1 MLKKIGLSLVGLT
14 ILTPTIITTISCSNS
29 NGSPTNNN
37 SVGNNSNNPEKPTL
51 TDKQIID
58 LLAQSFKVKEKSEGE
73 ILLVDANSI
82 TKENFFNYFEFVK
95 NDQYQEA
102 KYELIEVQTSSKNEL
117 KVKYEISY
125 NSEKHNG
132 EVTINEFNVLNDAYE
147 KFEVTLK
154 SGAQSNTLESSKID
168 QDNISNYYD
177 FATINNSNIKYSW
190 TSKEVKGEYEEE
202 LDIVFTISY
211 KQKTKEKKVSLSG
224 FKKVY
229 HWKDKVE
236 DRDIVYYIEK
246 EGSTPV
252 LRNKLS
258 TIISRKSNIK
268 IEGQIILQ
276 VVLNSIT
283 FEEVK
288 DISFTKDNYDYTL
301 YKVKVYPVTQFE
313 LFEGKKTLKEL
324 GYSGNGFTIDLAV
337 SKSN

>member
-14 ILTPTIITTISCSNS
+14 ILTPTIITTISCSNI
-29 NGSPTNNN
+29 NGSLTNNN
-37 SVGNNSNNPEKPTL
+37 SEKPTL

-132 EVTINEFNVLNDAYE
+132 EVTIDEFNVLNDAYE

-168 QDNISNYYD
+168 QYNISNYYD
-177 FATINNSNIKYSW
+177 FVTINNPNIKYSL

-211 KQKTKEKKVSLSG
+211 KQQKTKYKKVSLSG

-229 HWKDKVE
+229 HWEKKVE
-236 DRDIVYYIEK
+236 DYYIEK
-246 EGSTPV
+246 EGSTPA
-252 LRNKLS
+252 LINNLS
-258 TIISRKSNIK
+258 TIIVRKSNIK
-268 IEGQIILQ
+268 TEGQISLQ
-276 VVLNSIT
+276 VVLDSIT

-288 DISFTKDNYDYTL
+288 DISFTKGNYVYTL
-301 YKVKVYPVTQFE
+301 YKVKVYPITRFK
-313 LFEGKKTLKEL
+313 LFDGSEQTLTKL

>member
-14 ILTPTIITTISCSNS
+14 ILTPTIITTISCSNI
-29 NGSPTNNN
+29 NGSLTNNN
-37 SVGNNSNNPEKPTL
+37 SEKPTL

-154 SGAQSNTLESSKID
+154 SGVQSNTLESSKIY

-177 FATINNSNIKYSW
+177 FVTINNSNIKYSW

-211 KQKTKEKKVSLSG
+211 KQKLKIKKVSLSG

-229 HWKDKVE
+229 HWEDKVE
-236 DRDIVYYIEK
+236 DYYIEK
-246 EGSTPV
+246 EGSTPA
-252 LRNKLS
+252 LINILS
-258 TIISRKSNIK
+258 TIIIKKSNIK
-268 IEGQIILQ
+268 TEGYTSLQ

-313 LFEGKKTLKEL
+313 LFEGKIKTLKEL

>member
-14 ILTPTIITTISCSNS
+14 ILTPTIITTISCSNI
-29 NGSPTNNN
+29 NGSLTNNN
-37 SVGNNSNNPEKPTL
+37 SEKPTL

-177 FATINNSNIKYSW
+177 FVTINNPNIKYSW

-229 HWKDKVE
+229 HWEDKVE
-236 DRDIVYYIEK
+236 YYYEEK

-252 LRNKLS
+252 LRNGLS
-258 TIISRKSNIK
+258 TIIVRKSNIK
-268 IEGQIILQ
+268 TEGYISLQ

-288 DISFTKDNYDYTL
+288 DISFTKGNYVYTL
-301 YKVKVYPVTQFE
+301 YKVKVYPVTEFE
-313 LFEGKKTLKEL
+313 LFEGNKKRLDKL

>member
-14 ILTPTIITTISCSNS
+14 ILTPTIITTISCSNI
-29 NGSPTNNN
+29 NGSLTNNN
-37 SVGNNSNNPEKPTL
+37 SEKPTL

-168 QDNISNYYD
+168 QYNISNYYD
-177 FATINNSNIKYSW
+177 FVTINNPNIKYSW

-211 KQKTKEKKVSLSG
+211 KQKTKYKKVSLSG

-229 HWKDKVE
+229 HWEDKVE
-236 DRDIVYYIEK
+236 YYYNEK

-252 LRNKLS
+252 LRNDLS
-258 TIISRKSNIK
+258 TIIVRKSNIK
-268 IEGQIILQ
+268 TEGQISLQ

-288 DISFTKDNYDYTL
+288 DISFTKDNYVYTL
-301 YKVKVYPVTQFE
+301 YKVKVYPVTQFK
-313 LFEGKKTLKEL
+313 LFEGNKKTLEEL

>member
-14 ILTPTIITTISCSNS
+14 ILTPTIITTISCSNI
-29 NGSPTNNN
+29 NGSLTNNN
-37 SVGNNSNNPEKPTL
+37 SEKPTL

-168 QDNISNYYD
+168 QNNISNYYD
-177 FATINNSNIKYSW
+177 FVTINNSNIKYSW

-211 KQKTKEKKVSLSG
+211 KQKLKIKKVSLSG

-229 HWKDKVE
+229 HWEDKVE
-236 DRDIVYYIEK
+236 DYYIEK
-246 EGSTPV
+246 EGSTPA
-252 LRNKLS
+252 LINILS
-258 TIISRKSNIK
+258 TIIIKKSNIK
-268 IEGQIILQ
+268 TEGYTSLQ

-313 LFEGKKTLKEL
+313 LFEGKIKTLKEL